1 MVDTR
6 PMALPISARTRSAG
20 LSLVELMIA
29 LAISTALMLGL
40 TATFKNSSD
49 SQRALEKSSQLIEN
63 GRYATNLLY
72 DDLRHAGYYGHY
84 YTLGIPPTALPDP
97 CETTSLARLREAMAM
112 PVQVYKAASLGARP
126 IITSTPTNTCDTDL
140 LDDDNLAP
148 GSDILIVRRA
158 DTAIFT
164 GAPNENEVY
173 LQANSRVANL
183 MLGNPA
189 ADIPTDSADAVTA
202 NLKKYPGK
210 VSSVTIADTR
220 KYRVHVYFIAP
231 CSLGSAPGGVCAN
244 GDDTIPTLKRLE
256 LGTDGSATA
265 MNVVPLVEGVEYMKF
280 EYGIDNSPAAVN
292 PLTGLE
298 GDGTPDVYVTAPT
311 VTQLPLVV
319 SVRANLLV
327 RSPDATAGYVDEKQ
341 YTLAGVSVPASGDQ
355 FKRHVFTT
363 EVRSMNLG
371 GRREIP
377 E

>member
-1 MVDTR
+1 
-6 PMALPISARTRSAG
+6 MADRSTLLLNSAQNRFAG

-49 SQRALEKSSQLIEN
+49 SQRALEKSSRLIEN
-63 GRYATNLLY
+63 GRYATSLLY

-84 YTLGIPPTALPDP
+84 YTLGAAPAALPDP
-97 CETTSLARLREAMAM
+97 CETTSLARLREAMAI
-112 PVQVYKAASLGARP
+112 PVQVYKAASLSARP
-126 IITSTPTNTCDTDL
+126 VITSTPTNTCDTDL
-140 LDDDNLAP
+140 LDDDNLEP
-148 GSDILIVRRA
+148 GSDILIIRRA

-189 ADIPTDSADAVTA
+189 SDIPADSADGTTA
-202 NLKKYPGK
+202 NLKKYPSK
-210 VSSVTIADTR
+210 AASTAAADTR
-220 KYRVHVYFIAP
+220 KFRVHVYFVAP
-231 CSLGSAPGGVCAN
+231 CSLGSAPGGVCAV

-256 LGTDGSATA
+256 LGTDGSSTS
-265 MNVVPLVEGVEYMKF
+265 MVIVPLVEGIEYMKF
-280 EYGIDNSPAAVN
+280 EYGIDNSPTDVN

-298 GDGTPDVYVTAPT
+298 GDGTPDIYVTAPT
-311 VTQLPLVV
+311 AAQLPLVV
-319 SVRANLLV
+319 SIRANLLV
-327 RSPDATAGYVDEKQ
+327 RSPEATAGYADAKQ
-341 YTLAGVSVPASGDQ
+341 YTLAGVTVSASGDQ

-377 E
+377 D